1 MKRTSELIAELLQQ
15 HDAIAMATLVSARGS
30 SSASVGSRMW
40 IGPDQ
45 RAIGAVTIGGCVDAR
60 AIELSGE
67 VLADGKP
74 RRVEMALGDEDARAI
89 GMTCA
94 GTIELLVERV
104 ERESDAAR
112 AMFDQLKATRT
123 LLIVGAGEI
132 GAALARIAKTL
143 DLRVVVVDGRDHLAS
158 SERFPDADEVRVG
171 IPSEIVESVGLSS
184 DTAVVLVS
192 HEYKYDLPILKSAL
206 ASKAGYVGMLGG
218 RKRRD
223 AMKELLRGDGVSEAA
238 LGKLRTPIGLEIEA
252 ETPAEIA
259 VSIAAELVKEW
270 IRGKADPSRSSSRGA
285 DSSLRSE

>member
-1 MKRTSELIAELLQQ
+1 MKRPSDLIAELFER

-30 SSASVGSRMW
+30 SSAKVGSRMW
-40 IGPDQ
+40 IGPNGA
-45 RAIGAVTIGGCVDAR
+45 AIGAVTIGGCVDAR

-67 VLADGKP
+67 VLANGQS

-94 GTIELLVERV
+94 GTIEILVERV

-112 AMFDQLKATRT
+112 AMFDELKATRT

-132 GAALARIAKTL
+132 GAALCRIAKTL
-143 DLRVVVVDGRDHLAS
+143 DLRVIVVDGRDHLAS
-158 SERFPDADEVRVG
+158 VDRFPDADEVRVG
-171 IPSEIVESVGLSS
+171 IPSEIVETIGFSS

-192 HEYKYDLPILKSAL
+192 HEYKYDMPILKSAL
-206 ASKAGYVGMLGG
+206 SSSAGYVGMLGG

-223 AMKELLRGDGVSEAA
+223 AMKELLRGDGIPDEALA
-238 LGKLRTPIGLEIEA
+238 RLRTPIGLEIAA

-259 VSIAAELVKEW
+259 VSIAAELVKDW
-270 IRGKADPSRSSSRGA
+270 IRA
-285 DSSLRSE
+285 

>member
-1 MKRTSELIAELLQQ
+1 MKRPSELIAELLQQ

-30 SSASVGSRMW
+30 SSAKVGSRMW
-40 IGPDQ
+40 IGPDRQ
-45 RAIGAVTIGGCVDAR
+45 AIGAVTIGGCVDAR
-60 AIELSGE
+60 AIELSGD
-67 VLADGKP
+67 VLADGKS
-74 RRVEMALGDEDARAI
+74 RKVEMALGDEDARAI

-143 DLRVVVVDGRDHLAS
+143 DLRVIVVDGRDHLAS
-158 SERFPDADEVRVG
+158 RDRFPDADEVRVG
-171 IPSEIVESVGLSS
+171 IPSEIVQSIGFSA

-192 HEYKYDLPILKSAL
+192 HEYKYDLPILKAAL
-206 ASKAGYVGMLGG
+206 GSDAGYVGMLGG

-223 AMKELLRGDGVSEAA
+223 AMKELLRGEGVPEDALAA
-238 LGKLRTPIGLEIEA
+238 LRTPIGLDIEA

-259 VSIAAELVKEW
+259 VSIAAELVKDW
-270 IRGKADPSRSSSRGA
+270 IRKADPSRSLS
-285 DSSLRSE
+285 